1 MNRRLLENAFYT
13 YVLQGANY
21 ILPLVTI
28 PYLLRVLNADGFGLL
43 SFAQAMAQY
52 FVILTEYGFN
62 LTATRDVALC
72 RDDRTK
78 LREIFWTTIFTKAVL
93 AAAGFA
99 AMAALVL
106 SVAKFRPDWQV
117 YAAAFL
123 TVAGNVMIPAWFFQ
137 GMEKMRAIMVIIVLA
152 RTAATALV
160 FALVKGPADIALA
173 AGLNSLGAAAAGAA
187 GLYAARRIFSLEVVV
202 PSPQAMLRTLKEG
215 WRIFLSTVAVN
226 IYTTTNVFVLGL
238 FTDNTVTG
246 IYSAADKIIR
256 AVQGLLTPVAQS
268 LYPHIT
274 ALAARSPDLA
284 FAFIR
289 KVLALFGFCS
299 FALSL
304 AIFLAADAIV
314 GLFAG
319 TGYRQ
324 SAELVRIM
332 AFIPFFVALSNVF
345 GIQTMLPFKMTALF
359 SRIIVAASALDLL
372 ILFPLLLFFGAAGAA
387 GAAAA
392 AELAVTVAMG
402 VVLWRRGFPVFWP
415 RKPRR
420 TAAMA
425 GVRPARHKE

>member
-1 MNRRLLENAFYT
+1 MVNRRLLENAFYT

-284 FAFIR
+284 FA
-289 KVLALFGFCS
+289 
-299 FALSL
+299 
-304 AIFLAADAIV
+304 
-314 GLFAG
+314 
-319 TGYRQ
+319 
-324 SAELVRIM
+324 
-332 AFIPFFVALSNVF
+332 
-345 GIQTMLPFKMTALF
+345 
-359 SRIIVAASALDLL
+359 
-372 ILFPLLLFFGAAGAA
+372 
-387 GAAAA
+387 
-392 AELAVTVAMG
+392 
-402 VVLWRRGFPVFWP
+402 
-415 RKPRR
+415 
-420 TAAMA
+420 
-425 GVRPARHKE
+425 